1 MYAGEMIL
9 SPMKNI
15 FMDEISTEMDNSTTF
30 QVVKCLQ
37 QVAHIKQA
45 TIVMSLLQPAP
56 ETFNLFDDVIIMS
69 EGQIVYHGPR
79 DHVLEFF
86 EYCGFMCPERK
97 DIADFLQEVI
107 I

>member
-1 MYAGEMIL
+1 MFILNESMVSILYAGEMIL
-9 SPMKNI
+9 SPMKPL
-15 FMDEISTEMDNSTTF
+15 FMDEISTGLDSSTTF

-56 ETFNLFDDVIIMS
+56 ETFNLFDDAIIMS
-69 EGQIVYHGPR
+69 EGQIVYHGPQ

-86 EYCGFMCPERK
+86 
-97 DIADFLQEVI
+97 
-107 I
+107 